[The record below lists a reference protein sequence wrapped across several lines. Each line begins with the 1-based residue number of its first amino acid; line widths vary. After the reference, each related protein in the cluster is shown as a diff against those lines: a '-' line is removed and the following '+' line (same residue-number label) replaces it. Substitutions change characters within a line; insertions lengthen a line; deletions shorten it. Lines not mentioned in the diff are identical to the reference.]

1 MNKLITEM
9 LALWREIALRLK
21 KLKEQ
26 HKDNG
31 KNLVEATKVCNLLK
45 TKKESYEKAIKSNEE
60 RIGTAKDPADVSTL
74 KEMLDRQKSTLE
86 ECETLIKKNLECIS
100 SLQEESEKIEA
111 ERDKI
116 RNEKEDVRKG
126 IIRLIQIETS
136 VSLKN
141 PSAREKLVSIASVA
155 REIGFR
161 QRRIINRIRQ
171 IDGRESLASR
181 KRRRARWARN
191 HKQEA

>member
-9 LALWREIALRLK
+9 LALWRELSLQLK

-74 KEMLDRQKSTLE
+74 KEILDRQKSTLE

-136 VSLKN
+136 V
-141 PSAREKLVSIASVA
+141 VSDRDVLIALAATA
-155 REIGFR
+155 REISFS
-161 QRRIINRIRQ
+161 QRRIISKIHR
-171 IDGRESLASR
+171 IDGIEPQTHRS
-181 KRRRARWARN
+181 RRRARWARN
-191 HKQEA
+191 HKQKAS